1 MNDLRNLNP
10 ADEYRNEAGRDDEN
24 EKGGSGPVKKTTLLY
39 MVLIA
44 AFLAYAARHVYTNQV
59 GEGSFRS
66 EELRGELG
74 ENYVMVTFLSGI
86 EYWKS
91 CLKGFEDAAEAL
103 NVSIEYRGATQYDAR
118 EQITVLEQIIAKK
131 PAGIAISAIDPDSL
145 KGAIDKAVDAG
156 IPVVLFDSG
165 APDSK
170 AYSFLGT
177 DNAAAGGAAAEQMA
191 GLLGGQGQVAVI
203 TLPNQQNHDERTQ
216 GFQDAI
222 RQRYPGMEVVAVE
235 DDKGDAMI
243 AKDLTKSLLKRYPNL
258 AGVFVTE
265 AAGGKGAGEAAAELE
280 RTGKLRVIAFDT
292 DKDTL
297 DMIREGRISA
307 TIAQGTW
314 NMGYWS
320 LQYLFHLHH
329 DLTIPSP
336 TASGDVSPL
345 PVNVNTGIS
354 VVTPQ
359 NVDDYYAK

>member
-1 MNDLRNLNP
+1 M
-10 ADEYRNEAGRDDEN
+10 
-24 EKGGSGPVKKTTLLY
+24 KKTTLLY
-39 MVLIA
+39 LVLIA

-59 GEGSFRS
+59 GESAFRS
-66 EELRGELG
+66 QELRGELG

-91 CLKGFEDAAEAL
+91 CLKGFEDAADAL

-118 EQITVLEQIIAKK
+118 EQTTVLEQIIAKK

-145 KGAIDKAVDAG
+145 TGVINKAVDAG

-165 APDSK
+165 APGSK

-177 DNAAAGGAAAEQMA
+177 DNYAAGGSAAQQMA
-191 GLLGGQGQVAVI
+191 GLLDGKGKVAVI
-203 TLPNQQNHDERTQ
+203 TLPNQQNHDERTR
-216 GFQDAI
+216 GFQDEI
-222 RQRYPGMEVVAVE
+222 KQRYPGMEVIAVE
-235 DDKGDAMI
+235 DDKGDAMV
-243 AKDLTKSLLKRYPNL
+243 AKGLTQSLLKRYPDL

-265 AAGGKGAGEAAAELE
+265 AAGGKGAGEAARELE
-280 RTGKLRVIAFDT
+280 RAEKLHVIAFDT

-297 DMIREGRISA
+297 DMIREGSISA
-307 TIAQGTW
+307 TIAQGSW

-329 DLTIPSP
+329 NLTIPSP
-336 TASGDVSPL
+336 AASGEVAPL
-345 PVNVNTGIS
+345 PVRVDTGIS
-354 VVTPQ
+354 VVTPE

>member
-1 MNDLRNLNP
+1 M
-10 ADEYRNEAGRDDEN
+10 
-24 EKGGSGPVKKTTLLY
+24 KKTALLY
-39 MVLIA
+39 MLLIA
-44 AFLAYAARHVYTNQV
+44 AFLAYAARHAYVNSA

-131 PAGIAISAIDPDSL
+131 PAGIAISAIDPSSL
-145 KGAIDKAVDAG
+145 TGVIDKAVDAG
-156 IPVVLFDSG
+156 IPVVVFDSG
-165 APDSK
+165 APGSK

-177 DNAAAGGAAAEQMA
+177 DNYAAGATAADQMA
-191 GLLGGQGQVAVI
+191 ELLGGQGKVAVI
-203 TLPNQQNHDERTQ
+203 TLPSQQNHDERTR
-216 GFQDAI
+216 GFRDTI
-222 RQRYPGMEVVAVE
+222 EKRHPDIKVVAVE
-235 DDKGDAMI
+235 DDKGDAMA
-243 AKDLTKSLLKRYPNL
+243 AKELTKSLLKRYPDL

-265 AAGGKGAGEAAAELE
+265 AAGGKGAGEAAKELKRE
-280 RTGKLRVIAFDT
+280 EKLRVIAFDT

-297 DMIREGRISA
+297 DMIREGSISA
-307 TIAQGTW
+307 AIAQGTW

-336 TASGDVSPL
+336 AASGDVSPL
-345 PVNVNTGIS
+345 PVGVDTGIS
-354 VVTPQ
+354 VVTPE